1 MNPFHPKKPTLRPR
15 LRLVRA
21 LHALPHRFSKIRW
34 ITQGI
39 SFAVLYAVP
48 LLGLARFDLWQGRHL
63 AGRRPVGPVLGV
75 GAVLL
80 GILSFYL
87 LTFVFNAFLGRIF
100 CGFGCPIGQASRLGD
115 DVEIAEKTGL
125 SRFAVI
131 GRYAAFCTGLG
142 LAGTLWLVS
151 PYVLREGSARAVALT
166 LAGVSALSGAVFLH
180 GRFFRWR
187 FCEAYCPIG
196 IYYSAVQTG
205 HGFGVHFDERKNTCK
220 DCGSCELV
228 CPVRLDPR
236 HLDVLKN
243 DVGGIGLDGFAGE
256 NHCLSCGECV
266 RACELQLKKEGRA
279 LVPLRLGRG
288 FGGLPHR
295 DRLSGSAA
303 SAPLPRGAGEEPDE
317 PVVPSDQVAPS
328 RRTDTETVVVARP
341 VPPEAMNGADAAEH
355 ERHHPRQ
362 PEGAVL
368 DRDDPGARG
377 QGEEVVEG
385 G

>member
-1 MNPFHPKKPTLRPR
+1 MATTKKPTLSPR

-21 LHALPHRFSKIRW
+21 LHAKPHRYSKIRW

-39 SFAVLYAVP
+39 TFAILYAVP
-48 LLGLARFDLWQGRHL
+48 LLGLARFDLWDGRHL
-63 AGRRPVGPVLGV
+63 AARRAVGPVYGI
-75 GAVLL
+75 GAVLI
-80 GILSFYL
+80 GILSFYI

-115 DVEIAEKTGL
+115 DVEIAEKTGK
-125 SRFAVI
+125 SRLVVI
-131 GRYAAFCTGLG
+131 GRYAAFCVGLG
-142 LAGTLWLVS
+142 LAGTLWFVS

-166 LAGVSALSGAVFLH
+166 LTGALGLSGAVYLH

-187 FCEAYCPIG
+187 FCEGYCPIG

-205 HGFGVHFDERKNTCK
+205 HGFGIHFDERKSTCK
-220 DCGSCELV
+220 DCGNCELV

-256 NHCLSCGECV
+256 NHCLNCGECV
-266 RACELQLKKEGRA
+266 RACELQFKKEGPA
-279 LVPLRLGRG
+279 LVPLRL
-288 FGGLPHR
+288 
-295 DRLSGSAA
+295 SGSPA
-303 SAPLPRGAGEEPDE
+303 SRPLPRSAGEEPDE
-317 PVVPSDQVAPS
+317 AVVPSDQVAPA
-328 RRTDTETVVVARP
+328 RGADPETVVVARP
-341 VPPEAMNGADAAEH
+341 VPPEAVDGADAAEH
-355 ERHHPRQ
+355 QRHHPRQ

-368 DRDDPGARG
+368 DGDDPRARR